1 MRFSD
6 GMTFDTSGPLRTVR
20 KSDGLYVV
28 GNGMLIPVNDYDE
41 AEALIEQLS
50 PKQDESELWEL
61 HDNLG
66 GGDHA
71 NEILFDNL
79 VRFLSGDT
87 LDDFVDDF
95 RRCNGMV
102 VKELEEPDSATDI
115 IPLRQ
120 GLEDEDDESA
130 EYCAPV

>member
-1 MRFSD
+1 MAV
-6 GMTFDTSGPLRTVR
+6 L
-20 KSDGLYVV
+20 
-28 GNGMLIPVNDYDE
+28 E
-41 AEALIEQLS
+41 AAQ
-50 PKQDESELWEL
+50 KVWEL
-61 HDNLG
+61 HDSLG

-95 RRCNGMV
+95 RRHNSMV
-102 VKELEEPDSATDI
+102 FEELEEPDSATDI

-120 GLEDEDDESA
+120 ELEDDDDFFSDREANPHDGSMYGEPEGGHDEDDESA
-130 EYCAPV
+130 EFCVPI